1 MKRCIILPH
10 NKYSINSYLLVFVNN
25 ANFCNI
31 IVSVVNVDHVVVF
44 YIDLSLISSLHIISI
59 ESSSISEST
68 SDQIKT
74 EHVQVT
80 TSETESKLLNNLEMF
95 VLYKFLIS
103 YLQYNIINQ
112 IYYLLIITIK
122 LTIDLLIY

>member
-1 MKRCIILPH
+1 MYILLEGCIILPH
-10 NKYSINSYLLVFVNN
+10 NKYLINSHLLVFVNN

-31 IVSVVNVDHVVVF
+31 IISVVNVDHVVVF
-44 YIDLSLISSLHIISI
+44 YIDLSLTSSLHIISI

-80 TSETESKLLNNLEMF
+80 TSETKSKLLNNLE
-95 VLYKFLIS
+95 VLVFNAIFA
-103 YLQYNIINQ
+103 
-112 IYYLLIITIK
+112 IYHH
-122 LTIDLLIY
+122 